1 MPPSYRLYNRS
12 LKEHDMKRLTTLFLI
27 GLIFILSS
35 AIAQASPTNVSLA
48 NAFFADQMPIGA
60 DLYMAIRTDDAYLDE
75 LDGILGKIVTQL
87 SETIPNINI
96 PEEGFGVH
104 QLINQVLASS
114 RLDIDF
120 ETDIRPW
127 LGSSMAFGL
136 YWGEDVV
143 QDFFIAIDHSN
154 RELVEA
160 FIINTSRRQ
169 TEVTVEDNFSIYA
182 MGDGMTLIGIN
193 DDAIYIAMRPELL
206 PIDGAPS
213 DTLSND
219 PNFQKAVGALPS
231 ANYNIL
237 VAGDTSI
244 LAQMMDNNRISTRQS
259 IEALLPDAYT
269 ALGATI
275 VNGVSPTIDFAQ
287 VGLPPEIMN
296 LINTPVD
303 PSFTQY
309 IPANATGVIHGT
321 NLLAPYN
328 ALIDLI
334 SAQTGQDMRA
344 QLDQAYTLFG
354 IDVVDLLL
362 SGDFAMYVTYKS
374 EGLESLINRQLEI
387 INTEGSTA
395 PVDITSLLDFGY
407 IFEIPDSRQ
416 AQSFIDQV
424 YNLYNMMGA
433 NAGVTVSQEEI
444 AGNMALVIRAESVG
458 MESLELIMGTN
469 SSVMVIGTRESATA
483 ILTGNGRFDSNP
495 FYQNSLRY
503 TLPSM
508 THYWFIDR
516 NSLSGL
522 LTILS
527 LLGPNI
533 SNVFDNIITNLGTST
548 PTPEELARQEE
559 LRRERARL
567 ILLSIMDLQTQL
579 QAFSQIFDN
588 ATISLSSKEGILFL
602 RAVVTLTE

>member
-1 MPPSYRLYNRS
+1 
-12 LKEHDMKRLTTLFLI
+12 MKRLTTLFLI